1 MRNNIYWQLIA
12 VFAPLSLISLGGGQS
27 VIADMNKQVV
37 DFHGWMSQA
46 DFVDLF
52 AISRA
57 APGPGS
63 LLVTLIG
70 WKVAGLPGAVVASLA
85 LFLPAAVLAFFA
97 ARLWN
102 RHQGHTWHRACQ
114 RGLAPI
120 ATGLLLASAFAVLRS
135 TSGEVSL
142 WVIAL
147 AAAAIFILRPGLN
160 PLLVLGSAGVVEMSL
175 QAFLR

>member
-1 MRNNIYWQLIA
+1 MRNNLYWQLFS

-37 DFHGWMSQA
+37 DVYGWMSQA

-70 WKVAGLPGAVVASLA
+70 WKVAGFPGAVVASLA

-97 ARLWN
+97 ARIWN
-102 RHQGHTWHRACQ
+102 RHQGRSWHRACE

-120 ATGLLLASAFAVLRS
+120 ATGLLIASAFAVLSS
-135 TSGEVSL
+135 TSGEISL

-147 AAAAIFILRPGLN
+147 AVAAIFVLRPGLN
-160 PLLVLGSAGVVEMSL
+160 PLLVLGSSGVAQVLL
-175 QAFLR
+175 QAVLR